1 MPLFSIITVTLN
13 PPAEDLQKTLESILD
28 QGFEDWELI
37 VKDGGSDAGVLNNV
51 PDDPRI
57 RVVVQEDTGIFDAMN
72 QSLGYADGGFICFL
86 NAGDTFFDTSA
97 LQTVADAYKAHSGS
111 HFFYGDVAKPLS
123 RSGFERY
130 PKRLSRAYLFFHMIC
145 HQVWFVSRSYY
156 ERSHGYEIDGP
167 AGKNPTGAD
176 YRFLLRMILSDQLG
190 YQHVPKVLVTY
201 QGGGWSQNPKHLKE
215 GKVWKDQQRD
225 ALYGSVERFFYRCVW
240 RMRNVAKSLVYD
252 RGVWRIWRK
261 MQERRVGR
269 N

>member
-57 RVVVQEDTGIFDAMN
+57 RVFVQEDTGIFDAMN

-156 ERSHGYEIDGP
+156 ERSHGYEIEGP
-167 AGKNPTGAD
+167 GGKNPSGSD
-176 YRFLLRMILSDQLG
+176 YRFLLRMVLVDNTIH
-190 YQHVPKVLVTY
+190 YHVPKVLVSY
-201 QGGGWSQNPKHLKE
+201 QGGGYSEDPEALE
-215 GKVWKDQQRD
+215 EAEVWKDQQRD
-225 ALYGSVERFFYRCVW
+225 SLYGRAERLVYRNAW
-240 RMRNVAKSLVYD
+240 KIRNLVKALVYD
-252 RGVWRIWRK
+252 RGLWRVWRRLNTK
-261 MQERRVGR
+261 RMG
-269 N
+269 